1 MRKWFLGLAGT
12 GVLVFIGMQWIPC
25 PIQNPPVEISV
36 EWDSARTRDLFRRA
50 CADCHS
56 NETVWPW
63 YGRIAPVS
71 WFVRDH
77 VIEGREDF
85 NISVPGEIEIDEIVH
100 QIRKGDMPLDS
111 YLWMHPEARLTEQ
124 EKKDLIEGLKKTF

>member
-1 MRKWFLGLAGT
+1 VRKWFLGLAGT

>member
-1 MRKWFLGLAGT
+1 VRKLILGLAGA
-12 GVLVFIGMQWIPC
+12 GLLAFIGIQWIPC
-25 PIQNPPVEISV
+25 PTINPPVEITV
-36 EWDSARTRDLFRRA
+36 EWDSTRTRDLFRRA

-56 NETVWPW
+56 NETIWPW
-63 YGRIAPVS
+63 YSRIAPVS

-100 QIRKGDMPLDS
+100 QIRKRDMPLDS

>member
-1 MRKWFLGLAGT
+1 MRKWLLGLAGA
-12 GVLVFIGMQWIPC
+12 GLIVFLGIQWIPC
-25 PIQNPPVEISV
+25 PTKNPPVEIAV

-63 YGRIAPVS
+63 YSRIAPVS

-77 VIEGREDF
+77 VVEGREDF

-100 QIRKGDMPLDS
+100 QIRKGDMPLES
-111 YLWMHPEARLTEQ
+111 YVLIHPEARLTEQ